1 MNEYTY
7 LPDKASE
14 NIGITDSK
22 FRNIIQISNSSHKE
36 VVRIDPEGRI
46 FWLGR
51 EVTTD
56 EEFRQTML
64 ELLKAFTTR

>member
-1 MNEYTY
+1 MNEYVN
-7 LPDKASE
+7 LPDSTPK
-14 NIGITDSK
+14 NLGI
-22 FRNIIQISNSSHKE
+22 SSLVTPDLIAIHNPKHKE
-36 VVRIDPEGRI
+36 IVRIDPEGRI

-64 ELLKAFTTR
+64 ELHKAFTK

>member
-1 MNEYTY
+1 MNGYTY

-14 NIGITDSK
+14 NIGITSSV
-22 FRNIIQISNSSHKE
+22 RPSIIHISNSNYKE
-36 VVRIDPEGRI
+36 VVRIDAEGRI

-64 ELLKAFTTR
+64 ELHKAFTTR

>member
-1 MNEYTY
+1 MLMLPENISQNNYTIS
-7 LPDKASE
+7 KASE
-14 NIGITDSK
+14 LS
-22 FRNIIQISNSSHKE
+22 SNFTINNPSYKE
-36 VVRIDPEGRI
+36 VVRIDAEGRI

-64 ELLKAFTTR
+64 ELHKAFVKRT

>member
-1 MNEYTY
+1 MNEYLY

-14 NIGITDSK
+14 NIGITSS
-22 FRNIIQISNSSHKE
+22 ILPSIVQISNSNYKE
-36 VVRIDPEGRI
+36 VVRIDAEGRI

-56 EEFRQTML
+56 DEFRQIML
-64 ELLKAFTTR
+64 ELHKAFTTR